1 MRNETQKEMEEG
13 LKWAKKKLAR
23 IEQYEKEGRM
33 PETCSQKLPLEV
45 IAKVYKNILSNPL
58 DEQRELWERS
68 LDLAYK
74 QI

>member
-13 LKWAKKKLAR
+13 LKWAKKKLVR

-45 IAKVYKNILSNPL
+45 IAKVYENLLSNPL